1 MCNESHSSSYL
12 LFLLLL
18 SSSSSLPPPLFLLL
32 LSSSSLPP
40 LPPPL
45 LPLSPPLPPSDAQSV
60 VDIYLNYDCD
70 LSLTNIFQRLIGDL
84 SKIAQGR
91 QAVELGATTIQEK
104 MLRVKGLECLVSIL
118 KCMVEW
124 SREYYIDPATTGLNT
139 VVRIIPVEVEEEVAV
154 EHGEGRDEYP
164 PIDVRHVRVGSVSL
178 KPGATGEGGGCTT
191 DLLCYNQS
199 VDHVS
204 R

>member
-1 MCNESHSSSYL
+1 MPSFPSLYL
-12 LFLLLL
+12 LFSSSSPSTSLPLLPLFLLL
-18 SSSSSLPPPLFLLL
+18 SSSSSSF
-32 LSSSSLPP
+32 S
-40 LPPPL
+40 
-45 LPLSPPLPPSDAQSV
+45 PSDAQSV

-91 QAVELGATTIQEK
+91 QAVELGATTVQEK

-139 VVRIIPVEVEEEVAV
+139 VRIIPAEVEEEVAV

-164 PIDVRHVRVGSVSL
+164 PIDVRHARVGSVSL
-178 KPGATGEGGGCTT
+178 KPGATGEGGGCTN
-191 DLLCYNQS
+191 DLINQ
-199 VDHVS
+199 
-204 R
+204 

>member
-1 MCNESHSSSYL
+1 MNHI
-12 LFLLLL
+12 FLPFHP
-18 SSSSSLPPPLFLLL
+18 SSSS
-32 LSSSSLPP
+32 SSSSLPP

-45 LPLSPPLPPSDAQSV
+45 LPPPPPLPPSDAQSV

-139 VVRIIPVEVEEEVAV
+139 VVRIIPAEVEEEVAV
-154 EHGEGRDEYP
+154 EHEFP
-164 PIDVRHVRVGSVSL
+164 PIDVRHARVGSVSL
-178 KPGATGEGGGCTT
+178 KPGATGEGGGCTN

-199 VDHVS
+199 VGHVS